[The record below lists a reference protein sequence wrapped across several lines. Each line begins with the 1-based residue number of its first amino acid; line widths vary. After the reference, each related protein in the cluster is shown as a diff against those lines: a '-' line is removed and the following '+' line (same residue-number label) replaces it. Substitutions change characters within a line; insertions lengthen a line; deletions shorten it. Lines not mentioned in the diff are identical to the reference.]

1 MNMASFLAVIK
12 ISIKAKSFTKDYYEQ
27 VIATWNLNGWLTA
40 EETAE
45 ALAYLNEV
53 FAE

>member
-1 MNMASFLAVIK
+1 MASFLTVIK
-12 ISIKAKSFTKDYYEQ
+12 ISIRSKAFTKEYYER

-40 EETAE
+40 EEATE
-45 ALAYLNEV
+45 ALAYLEEM

>member
-1 MNMASFLAVIK
+1 MASFLSVIK
-12 ISIKAKSFTKDYYEQ
+12 MSIKSKAFTKEYYEQ

-40 EETAE
+40 EEVAE
-45 ALAYLNEV
+45 ALEYLEEV